1 MAKMIDLLDPTAP
14 FTVQGPPISDDMKLL
29 FSPWGVATGIA
40 CQGSDSPIR
49 VQFEGGYQIDFIPV
63 TGGA

>member
-1 MAKMIDLLDPTAP
+1 MYKLPVYDPNNAVYHGRPVTEEM
-14 FTVQGPPISDDMKLL
+14 QQM
-29 FSPWGVATGIA
+29 FSPWGKVKGIMVAGA
-40 CQGSDSPIR
+40 DRPIL

>member
-1 MAKMIDLLDPTAP
+1 MTKMIGPTDP
-14 FTVQGPPISDDMKLL
+14 FILQGPPISDDMKLL
-29 FSPWGVATGIA
+29 FSPWGVAKAIF